1 MKLWHVDTVE
11 FYSEVQ
17 KNEVMKFAEQWM
29 DLGKSTPSEVTQEQK
44 MPHILS
50 RVDPSFHLGDL
61 CV

>member
-29 DLGKSTPSEVTQEQK
+29 DLGNITPSEVTQEQK
-44 MPHILS
+44 MPYILS